1 MNVSLIQLE
10 YLVALDQH
18 RHFVNAAK
26 ASFVTQPTLSMQ
38 IKKLEEELGVLLFDR
53 SKQPIIPTDA
63 GKLIISQAKNIL
75 RETKKIEDILIGYQG
90 KISGDLTM
98 GIIPTV
104 SSFLVPHLLGNFSKE
119 YPEVRLHIKELHTD
133 QIIKMI
139 DDDHLDLGILATP
152 LHIEH
157 LEERP
162 VFYEKFLLYLNP
174 DHTAYG
180 NNPVSA
186 EELTKD
192 KLWLLS
198 QGNCFRN
205 QSVNLCSLQASME
218 NNTFDYESGSLD
230 TLKKIVDIEGGATVL
245 PEWAS
250 YDLCSDNTKN
260 IHKLENDNTV
270 REISIVYSRNYA
282 KSRLIDTLEEMVKKS
297 VPPQLISKRGHKV
310 MEIS

>member
-1 MNVSLIQLE
+1 MNISLIQLE

-63 GKLIISQAKNIL
+63 GKLIIEQAKNIL
-75 RETKKIEDILIGYQG
+75 RETRKIEDILLGYQG

-104 SSFLVPHLLGNFSKE
+104 SSFLVPHLLGNFSKA
-119 YPEVRLHIKELHTD
+119 YPEVSLHIKELHTD
-133 QIIKMI
+133 QIIKLL
-139 DDDHLDLGILATP
+139 DDDHLDVGILATP
-152 LHIEH
+152 LHNDS
-157 LEERP
+157 LDERP

-174 DHTAYG
+174 NHPAFGKKPIAASD
-180 NNPVSA
+180 
-186 EELTKD
+186 LMQD

-205 QSVNLCSLQASME
+205 QSVNLCALQDKMD

-250 YDLCSDNTKN
+250 FDLCKDNVRN
-260 IHKLENDNTV
+260 LHQLEDDNTV
-270 REISIVYSRNYA
+270 REISIVYSRNFA
-282 KSRLIDTLEEMVKKS
+282 KSRLVDTLEEMIKKS
-297 VPPQLISKRGHKV
+297 VPPQLISKRGNKV
-310 MEIS
+310 MEIA

>member
-1 MNVSLIQLE
+1 MNISLIQLE

-63 GKLIISQAKNIL
+63 GKLIIEQAKKIL
-75 RETKKIEDILIGYQG
+75 RETRKIEDILLSYQG

-104 SSFLVPHLLGNFSKE
+104 SSFLVPHLLGNFSKA
-119 YPEVRLHIKELHTD
+119 YPEVSLHIKELHTD
-133 QIIKMI
+133 QIIKLL
-139 DDDHLDLGILATP
+139 DNDHLDVGILATP
-152 LHIEH
+152 LHIDA
-157 LEERP
+157 LDERP
-162 VFYEKFLLYLNP
+162 VFYEKFMLYLNP
-174 DHTAYG
+174 NHKAYG
-180 NNPVSA
+180 KRPLLP
-186 EELTKD
+186 EDLMDD

-205 QSVNLCSLQASME
+205 QSVNLCALHDKMD

-250 YDLCSDNTKN
+250 YDLCKDNVKN
-260 IHKLENDNTV
+260 LHALENDETV
-270 REISIVYSRNYA
+270 REISIVYSRNFA
-282 KSRLIDTLEEMVKKS
+282 KSRLIDTLEEMIKKS
-297 VPPQLISKRGHKV
+297 VPPQLISKRGNKV
-310 MEIS
+310 MEIM

>member
-38 IKKLEEELGVLLFDR
+38 IKKLEEELGILLFDR

-63 GKLIISQAKNIL
+63 GKLIIEQAKRIL
-75 RETKKIEDILIGYQG
+75 RETRKIEDILIGYQG
-90 KISGDLTM
+90 EISGDLSI

-104 SSFLVPHLLGNFSKE
+104 SSFLVPHLLGNFSKA
-119 YPEVRLHIKELHTD
+119 YPEVSLHIKELHTE
-133 QIIKMI
+133 QIMKLL
-139 DDDHLDLGILATP
+139 DDDHLDVGILATP
-152 LHIEH
+152 LHNDG

-174 DHTAYG
+174 DHPAYG
-180 NNPVSA
+180 TNPISP
-186 EELTKD
+186 EDLLKD

-205 QSVNLCSLQASME
+205 QSVNLCALQDRID
-218 NNTFDYESGSLD
+218 NNSFDYESGSLD

-250 YDLCSDNTKN
+250 FDLGSENSRS
-260 IHKLENDNTV
+260 IHHLEDDDTV
-270 REISIVYSRNYA
+270 REISIVYSRNFA

-297 VPPQLISKRGHKV
+297 VPPQLISKRGNKV
-310 MEIS
+310 MEIM

>member
-1 MNVSLIQLE
+1 MNISLIQLE

-63 GKLIISQAKNIL
+63 GKLIINQAKNIL
-75 RETKKIEDILIGYQG
+75 RETKKIEDILVGYQD

-104 SSFLVPHLLGNFSKE
+104 SSFLIPHLLGNFSKA

-133 QIIKMI
+133 QIIKLLQ
-139 DDDHLDLGILATP
+139 DDHLDVGIMATP
-152 LHIEH
+152 LHMDS

-174 DHTAYG
+174 DHPAFG
-180 NNPVSA
+180 NNPVSSDD
-186 EELTKD
+186 LMQD

-205 QSVNLCSLQASME
+205 QSVNLCALQDKME
-218 NNTFDYESGSLD
+218 NNSFNYESGSLD

-250 YDLCSDNTKN
+250 YDLCSDNN
-260 IHKLENDNTV
+260 RSIHNLENDNTV
-270 REISIVYSRNYA
+270 REISIVYSRNFA
-282 KSRLIDTLEEMVKKS
+282 KARLVDTLEEMIKKS
-297 VPPQLISKRGHKV
+297 VPPQLISKRGNKV
-310 MEIS
+310 MEIA